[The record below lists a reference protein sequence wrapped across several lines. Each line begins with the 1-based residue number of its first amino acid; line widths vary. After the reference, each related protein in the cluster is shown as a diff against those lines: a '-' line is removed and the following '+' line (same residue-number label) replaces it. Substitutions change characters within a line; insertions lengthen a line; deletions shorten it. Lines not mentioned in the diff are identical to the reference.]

1 MTAPL
6 PVQQELDPTRLK
18 RGSFLLKVGLILS
31 AWAGIAIGTIIMV
44 PSGTAAVGFVGGTTV
59 GWWAVPLFGFVFGA
73 VGLARA
79 RDHFIR
85 QTKTELVGPDHIL
98 SRAVSA
104 LATKV
109 NLPPPQVGI
118 YPDKALNAFAA
129 GSSPEKAVVS
139 FSRGLVDQLPA
150 RELLAIAAHEVAH
163 IANNDMRRMQM
174 ATSFQKAL
182 TWYLG
187 WTDRGQTIARWV
199 LGIVGEIMLKRLSR
213 SREYWADATAAAL
226 VGKEPMVNALRR
238 LGGDPIEPSAEHWS
252 YARMMIRANGRTV
265 FSTHP
270 SIEERIEALETERFM
285 RQLPYRDVRES

>member
-1 MTAPL
+1 MTTSL
-6 PVQQELDPTRLK
+6 PGRRELDPSRLK
-18 RGSFLLKVGLILS
+18 RGGVLLGLGLIIS
-31 AWAGIAIGTIIMV
+31 SWVGIFIGTVLMAPIGAA
-44 PSGTAAVGFVGGTTV
+44 PLGAVGGATV
-59 GWWAVPLFGFVFGA
+59 GWWAVPIFGFIFGSI
-73 VGLARA
+73 GLARA
-79 RDHFIR
+79 RNHFIR
-85 QTKTELVGPDHIL
+85 QTRTELVGPDHIL
-98 SRAVSA
+98 TRAVTT
-104 LATKV
+104 LAAKV
-109 NLPPPQVGI
+109 GLPPPQVGI
-118 YPDKALNAFAA
+118 YPDLALNAFAA

-139 FSRGLVDQLPA
+139 FSRGLVDQFPP

-187 WTDRGQTIARWV
+187 WTDRGQAFACWV

-238 LGGDPIEPSAEHWS
+238 LGGDPVEPSAEHWS

-285 RQLPYRDVRES
+285 RQLPYLDARGS

>member
-1 MTAPL
+1 MTSPA
-6 PVQQELDPTRLK
+6 QQELDPSRLK
-18 RGSFLLKVGLILS
+18 RGSFLLKVGLVIS
-31 AWAGIAIGTIIMV
+31 AWVGMVIGTV
-44 PSGTAAVGFVGGTTV
+44 LLAPSGAAPMGLVGGISV

-73 VGLARA
+73 VGVARA

-98 SRAVSA
+98 MRAVTT
-104 LATKV
+104 LAAKV
-109 NLPPPQVGI
+109 ELPPPQVGI
-118 YPDKALNAFAA
+118 YPDNALNAFAA
-129 GSSPEKAVVS
+129 GSSPERAVVS
-139 FSRGLVDQLPA
+139 FSQGLVERLPA
-150 RELLAIAAHEVAH
+150 REILAIAAHEVAH
-163 IANNDMRRMQM
+163 IANNDMRRMQL

-187 WTDRGQTIARWV
+187 WTDRGQTFARWV

-226 VGKEPMVNALRR
+226 VGKEPMISALRY
-238 LGGDPIEPSAEHWS
+238 LGGDPVEPSAEHWS
-252 YARMMIRANGRTV
+252 YARMMIRASARTI

-285 RQLPYRDVRES
+285 RQLPYRDGRES